1 MSVSINQNLEQL
13 IQFLCQN
20 NYKTMNDER
29 IKEKTFTE
37 GVEDSRQMLEEENNF
52 NPLKLNL

>member
-1 MSVSINQNLEQL
+1 
-13 IQFLCQN
+13 
-20 NYKTMNDER
+20 MNDER